1 MENCCG
7 EAATLTVPAPPELW
21 EVINEETFTEAFTS
35 LCPLKHMGM
44 GQNPGT

>member
-35 LCPLKHMGM
+35 L
-44 GQNPGT
+44 